1 MKEIKK
7 IKEVQIKRAQILD
20 LTRDFFKKRGFL
32 EVQTPILTK
41 DISTE
46 PYIDPVPVKFFDD
59 KNKIYRGYLIT
70 SPEYSLKKLLALD
83 FDKIFEITKAF
94 RQKEALGGLHN
105 PEFTILEWYRTHA
118 DYRHIM
124 KDTEELVYDLV
135 KKLHHHPYFFY
146 QRQKIDVSLPW
157 LRISVKQ
164 AFKKYARINLDKTR
178 NLQYLE
184 TIIKQR
190 GYKNLRFAQNLF
202 SPCPSGRRGSA
213 RNRVDPARGGAD
225 LSAQTNWNDLFYLI
239 FLNEIEPQLPKDK
252 AIILYDYP
260 LPQAA
265 LAKRKNKK
273 SFYAERFETYIG
285 GMEISNAF
293 SELLDWREQL
303 KRLKEDQKLRK
314 RLKKE
319 FINIDKTFIQA
330 LKLGIPASGGNALGI
345 DRLQMLLLDIKDID
359 ELLPFP
365 ARKIFN

>member
-1 MKEIKK
+1 MKK
-7 IKEVQIKRAQILD
+7 IKEIKEIQIKRTQILD

-41 DISTE
+41 DVSTE
-46 PYIDPVPVKFFDD
+46 PYIDPISVKFSDD
-59 KNKIYRGYLIT
+59 RNKTYYGYLTT
-70 SPEYSLKKLLALD
+70 SPEYSLKKLLALG

-105 PEFTILEWYRTHA
+105 PEFTILEWYKTN
-118 DYRHIM
+118 DNYRHIM
-124 KDTEELVYDLV
+124 KDTEELVYYLV
-135 KKLHHHPYFFY
+135 KKLHHHSYFFY
-146 QRQKIDVSLPW
+146 QGQKIDVSLPW
-157 LRISVKQ
+157 LKVSMKQ
-164 AFKKYARINLDKTR
+164 VFKKYARIDLDKTR
-178 NLQYLE
+178 NLKYLK

-190 GYKNLRFAQNLF
+190 GYHLSKN
-202 SPCPSGRRGSA
+202 C
-213 RNRVDPARGGAD
+213 D
-225 LSAQTNWNDLFYLI
+225 WNDLFYLI
-239 FLNEIEPQLPKDK
+239 FLNEIEPRLPKDR

-303 KRLKEDQKLRK
+303 KRLKEDQILRK
-314 RLKKE
+314 KLHKE
-319 FINIDKTFIQA
+319 KISIDKSFIQA
-330 LKLGIPASGGNALGI
+330 LKLNIPDSGGNALGI

-359 ELLPFP
+359 ELLPFSI
-365 ARKIFN
+365 KQMFK

>member
-1 MKEIKK
+1 MKKIKK
-7 IKEVQIKRAQILD
+7 IKDIQIKRAQILD
-20 LTRDFFKKRGFL
+20 LIRNFFKKRGFL

-41 DISTE
+41 NISTE
-46 PYIDPVPVKFFDD
+46 PYIDPVPVKFSDD
-59 KNKIYRGYLIT
+59 KNKIYHGYLIT
-70 SPEYSLKKLLALD
+70 SPEYSLKKLLALG

-94 RQKEALGGLHN
+94 RQKEAFGDLHN

-135 KKLHHHPYFFY
+135 KKLRHHPYFFY

-164 AFKKYARINLDKTR
+164 AFKKYAKINLDKTK
-178 NLQYLE
+178 NLNRFK
-184 TIIKQR
+184 TIIKHK
-190 GYKNLRFAQNLF
+190 GYH
-202 SPCPSGRRGSA
+202 
-213 RNRVDPARGGAD
+213 
-225 LSAQTNWNDLFYLI
+225 LSKTYDWNDLFYLI

-252 AIILYDYP
+252 AITLYDYP

-273 SFYAERFETYIG
+273 GFYAERFETYIG

-293 SELLDWREQL
+293 SELLNWREQL
-303 KRLKEDQKLRK
+303 KRLKEDQKVRK

-330 LKLGIPASGGNALGI
+330 LKSGISPTAGNALGI

-359 ELLPFP
+359 DLLPFP
-365 ARKIFN
+365 AKQMFKN